1 MSKLKVKVA
10 ISADFLKAFSCIPHT
25 QQKKVREF
33 VDRFQTNPESPG
45 TNYETIRECVD
56 SNLRSARID
65 QTYRAIILK
74 PENGNVYMLLWV
86 DKHDEAYEWAAR
98 RKLIIHPD
106 TGGIQ
111 ILQVSESLVD
121 QEKRQAV
128 PVATKGLFDAFR
140 DRELRRLGVPDELM
154 GAVRNVCTEF
164 EMDRLDRLLPQ
175 EAYEALFLLAGGFA
189 YEEVAREYER
199 DRQTPVDP
207 LNFVEALDNLDSQR
221 RFKVVEDSLELQELL
236 NAPLEQWRVFLHPS
250 QRRFVEMQASGPV
263 RLLGGAG
270 TGKTVVAV
278 HRAKVLAE
286 KVFFKADDRLLFTT
300 YTRNLAADIQEYLRA
315 ICPTDVLK
323 RIDVVNLDAWVNGYL
338 KKTGYGSR
346 IAIEEKDWRPL
357 WEDALN
363 QKPSEYNLSDA
374 FYRDEWNQII
384 QAQGISNLSDYF
396 KASRT
401 GRGRR
406 LSREMKK
413 AIWPV
418 FQEYRALLSEKNI
431 KEIPDAYRDCRQLL
445 ADQGDVLGYRAIL
458 VDEGQD
464 FGAEAFKLLRQMV
477 PESGND
483 LFIVGDA
490 HQRIYGHPAVL
501 GQCGIRVQG
510 RSRKLR
516 VNYRTTDETR
526 KFAVR
531 ILEGVPVDDLDGGGD
546 DNKGYRSL
554 THGPAPEI
562 LRCGTLAE
570 EEMKILELI
579 DQLQKQGSELSGIC
593 IACRTNALVQRYAE
607 CLARAGIPA
616 CLIGTHSTH
625 DQSQQGVRLA
635 SMHRVK
641 GIEFDHMIIA
651 SANKG
656 IIPLDQAMDNQDN
669 AISGQEAEAKE
680 RALFYVAVTRARKS
694 AFVTCSGTPSP
705 FI

>member
-1 MSKLKVKVA
+1 MSKLEVKVA
-10 ISADFLKAFSCIPHT
+10 ISADFLKAFSRIPHA

-33 VDRFQTNPESPG
+33 VDRFQTNPASPG
-45 TNYETIRECVD
+45 TNYETIRDCID
-56 SNLRSARID
+56 PNLRSARID

-74 PENGNVYMLLWV
+74 PETGDVYMLLWV
-86 DKHDEAYEWAAR
+86 DKHDEAYGWAAR

-121 QEKRQAV
+121 QGKRHEIAV
-128 PVATKGLFDAFR
+128 AKTGLFDACR

-154 GAVRNVCTEF
+154 DVVRKVGTES
-164 EMDRLDRLLPQ
+164 ELDRLEGLLPQ
-175 EAYEALFLLAGGFA
+175 EAYEALFLLSGGFG
-189 YEEVAREYER
+189 YDEVAREYER
-199 DRQTPVDP
+199 DRQPKVDP
-207 LNFVEALDNLDSQR
+207 HNFVEALDNLDSQR
-221 RFKVVEDSLELQELL
+221 RFKVVEDALELQELL

-250 QRRFVEMQASGPV
+250 QRRFVEMRASGPV

-278 HRAKVLAE
+278 HRAKWLATHA
-286 KVFFKADDRLLFTT
+286 FFKPEDRLLFTT

-315 ICPTDVLK
+315 ICPADVLK

-338 KKTGYGSR
+338 KKTGYGSK
-346 IAIEEKDWRPL
+346 IAIEESDWRPL

-363 QKPSEYNLSDA
+363 QKPVEYDLSDA
-374 FYRDEWNQII
+374 FYREEWNQVI
-384 QAQGISNLSDYF
+384 QAQGISNLADYF
-396 KASRT
+396 KARRT

-413 AIWPV
+413 AIWAV
-418 FQEYRALLSEKNI
+418 FQEYRALLGEQNI

-458 VDEGQD
+458 VDEAQD

-477 PESGND
+477 PESEND

-490 HQRIYGHPAVL
+490 HQRIYGHPIVL

-531 ILEGVPVDDLDGGGD
+531 ILEGIPVDDLDGGGD

-562 LRCGTLAE
+562 LHCGTLAKE
-570 EEMKILELI
+570 EGKILELI
-579 DQLQKQGSELSGIC
+579 QQLQKQGAALSGIC
-593 IACRTNALVQRYAE
+593 ITCRTNALVQRYAE
-607 CLARAGIPA
+607 CLSRAGISA

-669 AISGQEAEAKE
+669 SISSQEAEAKE
-680 RALFYVAVTRARKS
+680 RALFYVALTRARKS
-694 AFVTCSGTPSP
+694 AFVTTSGTPSH
-705 FI
+705 FL